1 MDQSINTSLLIKIP
15 AVRKRGHSI
24 TALPNVVVEGLVSSV
39 PSSKAAWNIIKKESR
54 SKEKWLTWNINV
66 K

>member
-1 MDQSINTSLLIKIP
+1 MSLLIKIP

-39 PSSKAAWNIIKKESR
+39 PGSKATWNIIKKESR
-54 SKEKWLTWNINV
+54 SKEKWLTWNNV

>member
-1 MDQSINTSLLIKIP
+1 MSLLIKIS

-24 TALPNVVVEGLVSSV
+24 TALPNVVVEGLVSSA
-39 PSSKAAWNIIKKESR
+39 PGSKAAWNIIKEESR
-54 SKEKWLTWNINV
+54 SKEKWVIRNINM